1 MKSFKWVGLAG
12 IIIAIVAAMF
22 TALNMGEASPV
33 YVTGTITI
41 PEEMRGDA
49 AGTGTLFVII
59 NDEANPMPMPFGA
72 MKEKM
77 PLDLSQPIP
86 FFVTKESLRMMNPD
100 AAPPKVMR
108 VKVRIDK
115 DGTAGV
121 DQPGDL
127 TAIVEHVNFGT
138 KDLAITINHR
148 VP

>member
-1 MKSFKWVGLAG
+1 MKSLKWVGLAAV
-12 IIIAIVAAMF
+12 IIAVGAAML
-22 TALNMGEASPV
+22 TALNMGETSPV
-33 YVTGTITI
+33 FVTGTITV

-49 AGTGTLFVII
+49 SGIETLFVII

-72 MKEKM
+72 MKERM
-77 PLDLSQPIP
+77 PIDLSQPIP

-100 AAPPKVMR
+100 AAPPQVMR

-138 KDLAITINHR
+138 KDLKITINHR